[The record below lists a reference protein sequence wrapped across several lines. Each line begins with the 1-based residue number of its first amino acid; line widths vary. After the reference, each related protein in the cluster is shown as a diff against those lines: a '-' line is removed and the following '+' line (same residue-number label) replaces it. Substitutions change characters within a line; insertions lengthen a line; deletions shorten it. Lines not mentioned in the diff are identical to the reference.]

1 MRDKVTDSASGCWRA
16 LAAVYRRC
24 AIRTAWS
31 AALVALCMTCLHAEH
46 ARCGS
51 IVSLFPGHPGI
62 DCYNDAVADLAWD
75 KDRWQGPQVESGDP
89 SLEVELLD
97 DATLTGVYL
106 RRVRLNCCVPL
117 IHLVVGGSAFGR
129 CRVVAGDIHFVH
141 GRVLS
146 ESLAFAKGVA
156 SWSVLRRSRG
166 EQPILSN
173 EATLAEVRRYVAL
186 WERPRM
192 ILEGAPDAAT
202 LGVAAPPGWSKRDW
216 SQVRQS
222 AVPPRVVELHGA
234 RLVVIFAYSPRRRAV
249 LRFEVL
255 MSDDGSV
262 VGAETIM
269 ADEIGPGLPSE

>member
-1 MRDKVTDSASGCWRA
+1 
-16 LAAVYRRC
+16 
-24 AIRTAWS
+24 
-31 AALVALCMTCLHAEH
+31 
-46 ARCGS
+46 
-51 IVSLFPGHPGI
+51 
-62 DCYNDAVADLAWD
+62 
-75 KDRWQGPQVESGDP
+75 
-89 SLEVELLD
+89 
-97 DATLTGVYL
+97 
-106 RRVRLNCCVPL
+106 
-117 IHLVVGGSAFGR
+117 
-129 CRVVAGDIHFVH
+129 
-141 GRVLS
+141 
-146 ESLAFAKGVA
+146 
-156 SWSVLRRSRG
+156 
-166 EQPILSN
+166 
-173 EATLAEVRRYVAL
+173 
-186 WERPRM
+186 M